1 MCISSPR
8 CCIGDGRGRCAGR
21 PPHNQQRRDSARPRG
36 VRKGPSFDEERGEPA
51 AQPCT
56 HTCAVPVPFP
66 PPPLFPGGGGAAGIA
81 ERKGALNL
89 FCNICKV
96 GFMANCPR
104 VQLQGH
110 IDSKHPKNAFADAFP
125 DFVDK

>member
-1 MCISSPR
+1 MGREEIPQRSPVLTLVPSPS
-8 CCIGDGRGRCAGR
+8 
-21 PPHNQQRRDSARPRG
+21 PPS
-36 VRKGPSFDEERGEPA
+36 PS
-51 AQPCT
+51 
-56 HTCAVPVPFP
+56 P